1 MGQGRRRKVIRVRL
15 HLPYSQV
22 VIVPP
27 RSRVEVPLW
36 APGKIG
42 VSTDACIL
50 FAGMTEIDGETTL
63 TLGDSQE
70 VNPGTSSVFMQM
82 LKTPNF
88 KIALETVEGATL
100 LEMETSHSETEV
112 RIWSN
117 RVREPD
123 EVIVGII

>member
-1 MGQGRRRKVIRVRL
+1 
-15 HLPYSQV
+15 
-22 VIVPP
+22 
-27 RSRVEVPLW
+27 
-36 APGKIG
+36 